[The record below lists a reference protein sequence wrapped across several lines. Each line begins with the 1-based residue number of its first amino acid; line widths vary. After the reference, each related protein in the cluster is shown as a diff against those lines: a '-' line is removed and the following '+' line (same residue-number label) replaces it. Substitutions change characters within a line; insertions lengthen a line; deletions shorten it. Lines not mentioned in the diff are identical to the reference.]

1 MDAPTIP
8 KNIGPRVLSNV
19 TGIGS
24 DMVEG
29 MKAERKGEKY
39 PGQRQRSA
47 SMDALIICSQA
58 EPVLG
63 QMWLLPSPTLHP
75 HMEIRLKW
83 RPNCAERE
91 MWADRARVATII

>member
-29 MKAERKGEKY
+29 MKAERKGEEISG
-39 PGQRQRSA
+39 PTSAICIHGRSYYMFTSGA
-47 SMDALIICSQA
+47 GAWTNVAVTFTNSSSAYGNTIK
-58 EPVLG
+58 
-63 QMWLLPSPTLHP
+63 
-75 HMEIRLKW
+75 ME
-83 RPNCAERE
+83 
-91 MWADRARVATII
+91 T